1 MLNSITEKYKES
13 LAKDNDNNHQAK
25 ILQGPNLRPI
35 VSDRK
40 AFWETPEK
48 VKTHGVWKL
57 KKKSQTTLRA
67 KRATYV
73 GILSGQ
79 KLIKNA
85 KICLFYKI

>member
-48 VKTHGVWKL
+48 VKNSRCL
-57 KKKSQTTLRA
+57 KIIEKVSFNIA
-67 KRATYV
+67 SEA
-73 GILSGQ
+73 S
-79 KLIKNA
+79 
-85 KICLFYKI
+85 

>member
-48 VKTHGVWKL
+48 VSADGV
-57 KKKSQTTLRA
+57 
-67 KRATYV
+67 
-73 GILSGQ
+73 
-79 KLIKNA
+79 
-85 KICLFYKI
+85 

>member
-1 MLNSITEKYKES
+1 MSKLPTTEKYKES

-48 VKTHGVWKL
+48 VLAHGVRKSP
-57 KKKSQTTLRA
+57 KKSHLILRA
-67 KRATYV
+67 KRATFTLEWTKVY
-73 GILSGQ
+73 
-79 KLIKNA
+79 
-85 KICLFYKI
+85 

>member
-48 VKTHGVWKL
+48 VKTHGVR
-57 KKKSQTTLRA
+57 KS
-67 KRATYV
+67 
-73 GILSGQ
+73 
-79 KLIKNA
+79 LIQHCERSELGLHFEWTKVD
-85 KICLFYKI
+85 